1 MSERFPFTLMITQT
15 KEKTMTNVEKLLM
28 KRMKKIDSKVNY
40 KTFHLDPLKEVE
52 KSKHLKG
59 GSDEGTTYEEA
70 LVEMGYTLSEETK

>member
-1 MSERFPFTLMITQT
+1 
-15 KEKTMTNVEKLLM
+15 M

-70 LVEMGYTLSEETK
+70 LVEMGYTLSEETKWVYLYSQYLVVCLTKTSIHHMTPTK